1 MNLLTRYPLLSIE
14 YYRRRKVI
22 RLVAINMNFKSI
34 VVKTLISVVLRE
46 GVTKSKQENLGHLT
60 SFFISDTS
68 VYIILRGG
76 QEIMNFFHNF
86 GTF

>member
-34 VVKTLISVVLRE
+34 VVKTLISIVLRE
-46 GVTKSKQENLGHLT
+46 GVTKNKQENLGHLT
-60 SFFISDTS
+60 
-68 VYIILRGG
+68 
-76 QEIMNFFHNF
+76 
-86 GTF
+86 